1 MAGTNA
7 TPAPADDD
15 DPQPAHLRVQDAILR
30 MVEGPDYAP
39 GDKIPSERVLSDD
52 LGVSRMTVRRA
63 VENLVHAGVLERRST
78 SGTHIATPSVERPLD
93 LPQAMS
99 ISRMVQIRG
108 GKPGSRLL
116 FFEQS
121 TASRAVAEH
130 LRISVGSPLI
140 VIRRLRTINDLPFC
154 VETSHLPANRVPG
167 LAAADLTGDV
177 SLFALLEEKF
187 GIRVGER
194 SGVISV
200 APITTH
206 DAALLGV
213 QPGINVLVY
222 RIDVNDD
229 RGRPV
234 EHMVSVNHPQR
245 VTFTT
250 SPRAPARGQP
260 GALI

>member
-1 MAGTNA
+1 MAV
-7 TPAPADDD
+7 TPSNTASTETDDQ
-15 DPQPAHLRVQDAILR
+15 QPAHLRVQDAVLR

-39 GDKIPSERVLSDD
+39 GDRIPSERALSDE

-63 VENLVHAGVLERRST
+63 IEDLVRAGVLERRST

-121 TASRAVAEH
+121 TASRAIAEH
-130 LRISVGSPLI
+130 LRISVGTPLI
-140 VIRRLRTINDLPFC
+140 VIRRLRLINDLPFC
-154 VETSHLPANRVPG
+154 VETSHLPASRVPG
-167 LAAADLTGDV
+167 IAAADLTGDV
-177 SLFALLEEKF
+177 SLFALLEDKF
-187 GIRVGER
+187 GIRVGQR

-200 APITTH
+200 APIISQ

-222 RIDVNDD
+222 RIDVSDD
-229 RGRPV
+229 QGRPI
-234 EHMVSVNHPQR
+234 EHMVSINHPQR

-250 SPRAPARGQP
+250 APRTPAR
-260 GALI
+260 